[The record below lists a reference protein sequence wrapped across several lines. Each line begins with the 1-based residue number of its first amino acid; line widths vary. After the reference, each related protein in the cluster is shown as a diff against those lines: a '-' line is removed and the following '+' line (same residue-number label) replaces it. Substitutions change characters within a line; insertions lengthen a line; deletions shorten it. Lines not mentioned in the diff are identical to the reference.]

1 MKTYCRWHHFRI
13 SSYKTIEIYRL
24 PDQNLQQLEWLLNGF
39 AGLAIN
45 MLVDTTRIIY
55 GSQKLTPNYRKKS
68 LLHFGYSVIYSREN
82 NNLWINDSMT
92 EDDLQCKLALS
103 LIPPTFSAMIR
114 WFRGASTA
122 CDAKWWEGKKTA
134 SATCLCLG
142 HSREMLN
149 PPTTP
154 PPAFACER
162 TRIDR
167 WFQLRCATTDGI
179 VGLLILKSRCCSV
192 NLRIQCE
199 KCRNKTGFV
208 HEHQYVTECVFFQL
222 VYPALFWAWPGRW
235 CSRGWDAGVVR

>member
-1 MKTYCRWHHFRI
+1 MTFNAMISPFSISTYLQCH
-13 SSYKTIEIYRL
+13 
-24 PDQNLQQLEWLLNGF
+24 DQLTDTTNSGDFVVPQQLVMQSGE
-39 AGLAIN
+39 
-45 MLVDTTRIIY
+45 
-55 GSQKLTPNYRKKS
+55 
-68 LLHFGYSVIYSREN
+68 RE
-82 NNLWINDSMT
+82 
-92 EDDLQCKLALS
+92 
-103 LIPPTFSAMIR
+103 
-114 WFRGASTA
+114 
-122 CDAKWWEGKKTA
+122 KKTHPQRVFA
-134 SATCLCLG
+134 LG
-142 HSREMLN
+142 ILMLN

-208 HEHQYVTECVFFQL
+208 HEHSYVTECVFFQL
-222 VYPALFWAWPGRW
+222 VYPALFWAWPGKW